1 MCIDYVSNGIESNS
15 CEIVVFEKYHFVHI
29 TAYYVYRQNLHKYA
43 CEKPKIHKNM
53 QLCANICKRKGEKS
67 RIKEASAEA
76 IGASAD
82 EVSYRVTS
90 GTALRDFFG
99 VLT

>member
-1 MCIDYVSNGIESNS
+1 MFTYSLSTIKNS
-15 CEIVVFEKYHFVHI
+15 KNARTFDAFLCKV
-29 TAYYVYRQNLHKYA
+29 HKYA